1 MWPFMGRTAERDQI
15 RAAARDGGGVLVT
28 GPAGSGRTRLLT
40 EALAPFSFLLVRAR
54 AADVPFGAFAHLLPG
69 PACTPVN
76 PVYWAARA
84 LGPIPPVLAVDDVH
98 LLDPS
103 SAALIAHLAEHHG
116 TTPILTAGAGAPLPE
131 PIAALWRDGAL
142 TRIDLSPL
150 TVRETG
156 GLLAAALGGPAE
168 IATVRRLHHTTGGNP
183 RLITELLP
191 GTAMIRD
198 GGVWRWDGELT
209 LPPRL
214 RQLLEA
220 ELAGLTPAETTV
232 IELVALTEPV
242 DLDVLLGLADQ
253 AAVALLERRG
263 LITVLRDT
271 SPPRVRLACP
281 LHAHVVRDRATALGV
296 RDGLALLGGASPR
309 VEGLSAREAEVARL
323 ASWNLTNREIA
334 DWLVLSPRTVAN
346 HLCRVYTKLG
356 VNNRADLAPL
366 LAA

>member
-1 MWPFMGRTAERDQI
+1 M
-15 RAAARDGGGVLVT
+15 V
-28 GPAGSGRTRLLT
+28 
-40 EALAPFSFLLVRAR
+40 
-54 AADVPFGAFAHLLPG
+54 
-69 PACTPVN
+69 
-76 PVYWAARA
+76 WAARA
-84 LGPIPPVLAVDDVH
+84 LGPIPP
-98 LLDPS
+98 
-103 SAALIAHLAEHHG
+103 G
-116 TTPILTAGAGAPLPE
+116 AGRRRRPPARPQLGRPGRAPGRAPRDHAGPHRQGGAPLPE

-142 TRIDLSPL
+142 TRIDLAPL

-156 GLLAAALGGPAE
+156 RLLAAALGAPAE
-168 IATVRRLHHTTGGNP
+168 IATVRRLHHTTGGNL

-220 ELAGLTPAETTV
+220 ELAGLTPAETTA

-242 DLDVLLGLADQ
+242 DLDVLLGLADH

-263 LITVLRDT
+263 LITVVRDT

-281 LHAHVVRDRATALGV
+281 LHAHVVRERATTLGV
-296 RDGLALLGGASPR
+296 RDGLALIGGATPR

-356 VNNRADLAPL
+356 VNNRADLAPCSPPRDTYTRVRMKGRSTSSSESTTVRRG
-366 LAA
+366 AAGIGTRLSTAMTWQSAAVAAATPFGESSHTTVYWGSAPSRRSAIW

>member
-1 MWPFMGRTAERDQI
+1 MGRTTERDQI

-40 EALAPFSFLLVRAR
+40 ETLAPYSFFLVRAR
-54 AADVPFGAFAHLLPG
+54 AADVPFGAFAHLLPE

-76 PVYWAARA
+76 PVVWAAGA
-84 LGPIPPVLAVDDVH
+84 LGPVAPVLAVDDAH

-103 SAALIAHLAEHHG
+103 SAALVAHLAEHHG
-116 TTPILTAGAGAPLPE
+116 TTPIITARAGAPLPE
-131 PIAALWRDGAL
+131 AIAALWRDGGL
-142 TRIDLSPL
+142 TRIDLAPL

-156 GLLAAALGGPAE
+156 HLLAAALGAPAE
-168 IATVRRLHHTTGGNP
+168 IATVRRLHHATGGNP

-191 GTAMIRD
+191 GTVMTRAD
-198 GGVWRWDGELT
+198 GVWRWDGELT
-209 LPPRL
+209 PPPRL

-220 ELAGLTPAETTV
+220 ELAGLTPAETTAV
-232 IELVALTEPV
+232 ELVALAEPV

-253 AAVALLERRG
+253 AAVTLLERRG
-263 LITVLRDT
+263 LITVPRDT

-281 LHAHVVRDRATALGV
+281 LHAQVVRDRATTLGV
-296 RDGLALLGGASPR
+296 RDGLALLGGGAPP

>member
-1 MWPFMGRTAERDQI
+1 MGRMAEVDQI
-15 RAAARDGGGVLVT
+15 RAAARDGGGVLLA
-28 GPAGSGRTRLLT
+28 GPAGSGRSRLLA
-40 EALAPFSFLLVRAR
+40 EALAPLRFLPVRAR
-54 AADVPFGAFAHLLPG
+54 AVDVPFGAFAHLLPE
-69 PACTPVN
+69 PSCTPVN
-76 PVYWAARA
+76 PVVWAARA
-84 LGPIPPVLAVDDVH
+84 LGPIPPVLAVDDAH

-103 SAALIAHLAEHHG
+103 SAALVAHLAEHHG
-116 TTPILTAGAGAPLPE
+116 TTPVLTARAGAPLPE

-142 TRIDLSPL
+142 TRIDLAAL

-156 GLLAAALGGPAE
+156 RLLAAALGAPAE
-168 IATVRRLHHTTGGNP
+168 IATVRRLHHTTGGNL

-191 GTAMIRD
+191 GTAMVRD

-220 ELAGLTPAETTV
+220 ELAGLTPAEATA
-232 IELVALTEPV
+232 IDLVALTEPV

-253 AAVALLERRG
+253 AAVTLLERRG
-263 LITVLRDT
+263 LVTVVRDT

-281 LHAHVVRDRATALGV
+281 LHAHVVRERATALGV
-296 RDGLALLGGASPR
+296 RDGLALIGGATPR